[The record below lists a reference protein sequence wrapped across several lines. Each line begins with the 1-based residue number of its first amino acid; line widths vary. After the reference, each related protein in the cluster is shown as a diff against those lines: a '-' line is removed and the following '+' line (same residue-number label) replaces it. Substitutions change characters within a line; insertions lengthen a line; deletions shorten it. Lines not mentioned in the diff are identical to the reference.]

1 MVQGTDNILLNC
13 AFKEMQAENHSWL
26 RNIQYFLYKYGLGDV
41 WSNPHVWE
49 KNSLKSILSQR
60 LKDIHIQ
67 KYNEYLGNGANKEKC
82 YIINNCVKNQSYMLR
97 KYLHRVLSPDIR
109 STFTKLRVD
118 MNNTLDCKNRSF
130 RYRNVTENNCSKCGV
145 IQNVE
150 HVLLHC
156 KSTEMIKNRS
166 IFESKY
172 SKIADK
178 YIEASPREKIKEILS
193 CNPKCSENKK
203 EEAVKLICN
212 YVKFVYSITSN
223 MQELEADNE

>member
-1 MVQGTDNILLNC
+1 MNVEKGK
-13 AFKEMQAENHSWL
+13 AKKEKTSHS
-26 RNIQYFLYKYGLGDV
+26 F
-41 WSNPHVWE
+41 
-49 KNSLKSILSQR
+49 LSQR